1 MALFCDTKSDGKI
14 VEKSPLRAVMCFDGN
29 HCTSHRKEQKKVN
42 ASYKTNAL
50 LFWNHRSN
58 VRTEDIWMNSLG
70 LF

>member
-14 VEKSPLRAVMCFDGN
+14 VEKSPLRADVMRFDGN

-50 LFWNHRSN
+50 LFLESWKQRQN
-58 VRTEDIWMNSLG
+58 
-70 LF
+70 